1 MTEKP
6 FCIFV
11 VDDDALPRLVITD
24 QLQGHNYEIHEFA
37 DGAACLAAMDLQP
50 NLILLDIEMPGQNG
64 IDVCRAIREDG
75 NDDVQVMFVSAHD
88 DLDIL
93 LTAFDAGGN
102 DFIPKNAPKDV
113 LLRKVGVAIEA
124 EQHKRQLQQQLSY
137 AQKTAFTAMSSLGE
151 TGTIL
156 QFLRTSFQCTDF
168 QQLGKL
174 MIDSLQQYGLNALVK
189 LTDTDS
195 EYDFCPDHVCSPL
208 ERSILTY
215 VSKLGRIYQAGD
227 RLVLNFS
234 HVTLLVTGLDV
245 EDQDGIGR
253 LRDHLAILAEGAGA
267 RVEAMISE
275 QQRLREA
282 NARLEGIR
290 ELTDLL
296 IDIQANQNSIHSQ
309 LVNLAEQ
316 HKQNMENA
324 FIHMGLTD
332 SQEFLLHGFVDELTA
347 QLDNLFDSDNRLA
360 LRLHQIVEKQRALL
374 ERAEAGRECSS
385 QNPALSR

>member
-6 FCIFV
+6 FSIFI
-11 VDDDALPRLVITD
+11 VDDDALQRLVIND
-24 QLQGHNYEIHEFA
+24 QLQGLNYEIHEFN
-37 DGAACLAAMDLQP
+37 DGAACLAALDLQP
-50 NLILLDIEMPGQNG
+50 NLILLDIEMPGQSG
-64 IDVCRAIREDG
+64 IEVCRAIRDEG

-113 LLRKVGVAIEA
+113 LLRKVALAIEA
-124 EQHKRQLQQQLSY
+124 EQHKRQLQEQLSY

-156 QFLRTSFQCTDF
+156 QFLRTSFHCADYQE
-168 QQLGKL
+168 LGKL
-174 MIDSLQQYGLNALVK
+174 MIDSLQQYGLNGLVK
-189 LTDTDS
+189 LTDGVG
-195 EYDFCPDHVCSPL
+195 EYDFCPEHVCSPL
-208 ERSILTY
+208 EKSILTY

-253 LRDHLAILAEGAGA
+253 LRDHLAILAEGGGA

-290 ELTDLL
+290 ELTELL
-296 IDIQANQNSIHSQ
+296 IDIQANQNASHAQ

-332 SQEFLLHGFVDELTA
+332 SQEFLLHGYVDELTA

-360 LRLHQIVEKQRALL
+360 LRLHQIVEKQTALL
-374 ERAEAGRECSS
+374 KTADAAGEVGS
-385 QNPALSR
+385 QDPGLSK